1 MTDSL
6 GLAPYDYQ
14 DVKSTV
20 PVLDYW
26 RMAVPLRKDL
36 GSEYWPTVNSMEWPW
51 GTKGTYISK
60 EAALRNGNLLGFN
73 LFGTE
78 RTIRK
83 YAKARNAHVIGDGI
97 VAFPPCSPQ
106 PYCIILEVLG
116 NKIAGTGKMC
126 DNLNIR
132 FQLSWPFCPRRRWLR
147 LSHVN
152 DRSDVWAEVSKT
164 SYDCLFPKL
173 ELLQEGNANDSPH
186 AAFSGSVAK
195 PPHTKAKTAA
205 TVAA

>member
-116 NKIAGTGKMC
+116 NKIAGTSKMC
-126 DNLNIR
+126 VPAELAILPATEVTSSKPCQR
-132 FQLSWPFCPRRRWLR
+132 QKRRLGRGVEDFL
-147 LSHVN
+147 
-152 DRSDVWAEVSKT
+152 
-164 SYDCLFPKL
+164 
-173 ELLQEGNANDSPH
+173 
-186 AAFSGSVAK
+186 
-195 PPHTKAKTAA
+195 
-205 TVAA
+205 